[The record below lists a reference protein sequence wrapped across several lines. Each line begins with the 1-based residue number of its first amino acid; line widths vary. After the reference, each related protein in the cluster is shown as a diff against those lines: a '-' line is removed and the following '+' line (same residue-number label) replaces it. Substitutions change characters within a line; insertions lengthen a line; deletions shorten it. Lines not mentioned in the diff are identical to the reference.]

1 MAVATVAVAALS
13 ICGRSTQAAPP
24 PPPPPQLRSFATL
37 SSDGVG
43 ARLQAS
49 FVWADPSVARPG
61 VAVAF
66 RRSFDLTATP
76 GTAALSLFAD
86 ARYVLWLNGAYVDR
100 GPSRFQPN
108 GPQYDVVD
116 LSHRLRPGRNVLA
129 VLVVGNLSGG
139 KVMRHPPGLAARID
153 VDGHPGLTTDRS
165 WKWTDQTRYQQVKAT
180 WANIT
185 DGVVDARADDGDWTA
200 AEYDD
205 AHWKPA
211 VPIDGAAWGPLT
223 RTPIPPL
230 RETPVPYTLGGGRAL
245 PVTLKAGDKLEFDT
259 GRIVQAYPLL
269 EFEADAGTELAIEP
283 WGARYLARAGRQSY
297 FTLDSRGL
305 SHGAITVRSGRVTL
319 TALRLVERLYPYERL
334 GSFTSNDGRL
344 DELWQLCARSCE
356 VLSEDSYV
364 DCADRE
370 RVEWMDDTPPA
381 YDVTRTAMAGP
392 GPNGTT
398 VFSDPRLL
406 GQLVR
411 RTALTLQPDGWVKAH
426 TCSDRYDVHAR
437 MEDRACDWVTGERL
451 YYDAT
456 GDATIVRQTWPAV
469 VAQMDYF
476 LARRTPRGL
485 VRCRDWVV
493 WGNPTGYLVGETTT
507 LNAFVCRALADAAAL
522 AAVVGDA
529 PAAAKYGR
537 AAEDLSRAVNDV
549 LWDDRN
555 GAYFAGRFEDADL
568 AKVGKL
574 PSAASQDY
582 KKMVLVDHRV
592 ATTLHANVFALDR
605 GIVPP
610 DRRARVVAAFLSR
623 RHDAAGDPI
632 MIDYYVAGL
641 LYGLDRP
648 DLDREV
654 LDLFRH
660 RWAGMVAAPWQCS
673 WEAFAGGSK
682 AHIYGMYP
690 GYFLSAYVLGVRR
703 DRPVAAKAIVIEP
716 HLGDLTRAAG
726 TVVTEF
732 GPVPVSWVRAGG
744 SLDFKCEVPPG
755 VRATLLLPRDAARNS
770 ITLDG
775 TAVGSTSGTERFAVD
790 LGPGAHAGR
799 S

>member
-1 MAVATVAVAALS
+1 MAVATVPVVALS
-13 ICGRSTQAAPP
+13 IGGRSTHAAPPAPP
-24 PPPPPQLRSFATL
+24 PPPLKSFATL
-37 SSDGVG
+37 VADDVG

-49 FVWADPSVARPG
+49 FVWADPTVDRPG

-66 RRSFDLTATP
+66 RRSFDLTAIP
-76 GTAALSLFAD
+76 GTAVLSLFAD

-116 LSHRLRPGRNVLA
+116 LSHRLRLGRNVLS

-139 KVMRHPPGLAARID
+139 KVMHHRPGLAAQID
-153 VDGHPGLTTDRS
+153 VDGRPIVTTDRS
-165 WKWTDQTRYQQVKAT
+165 WKWTDQTRYQQVKAS

-185 DGVVDARADDGDWTA
+185 DGVVDARAEDGDWA
-200 AEYDD
+200 AEDYDD
-205 AHWKPA
+205 ARWKPA
-211 VPIDGAAWGPLT
+211 VPTDGAAWGPLT
-223 RTPIPPL
+223 RTLIPPL
-230 RETPVPYTLGGGRAL
+230 RESPVPYTLGGSRAL
-245 PVTLKAGDKLEFDT
+245 PVTLNAGDKLEFDT
-259 GRIVQAYPLL
+259 GRIVQAYPAA
-269 EFEADAGTELAIEP
+269 EFEADAGTELAIDP
-283 WGARYLARAGRQSY
+283 WGAHYLARAGRQSY

-305 SHGAITVRSGRVTL
+305 SHGTITVKSGRVTI
-319 TALRLVERLYPYERL
+319 TALRLVERLYPYDRL
-334 GSFTSNDGRL
+334 GSFTSNDEQL
-344 DELWQLCARSCE
+344 DKLWKMCARSCE

-370 RVEWMDDTPPA
+370 RVEWMDDTPPG

-426 TCSDRYDVHAR
+426 TCSDRYDIHAK

-451 YYDAT
+451 YYEAT
-456 GDATIVRQTWPAV
+456 GDATILRQTWPAA

-476 LARRTPRGL
+476 LARRTVRGL

-507 LNAFVCRALADAAAL
+507 LNAFVYGALVDAAAL
-522 AAVVGDA
+522 ATVVGDA
-529 PAAAKYGR
+529 PAAARYGR

-555 GAYFAGRFEDADL
+555 GAYFAGRFEDADV
-568 AKVGKL
+568 AENATNKRR
-574 PSAASQDY
+574 PSLS
-582 KKMVLVDHRV
+582 LVDHL
-592 ATTLHANVFALDR
+592 AASTLHANVFALER

-610 DRRARVVAAFLSR
+610 DRRTRVTAAFLGQ
-623 RHDAAGDPI
+623 RHDDAGDAI
-632 MIDYYVAGL
+632 MIDYYIAGQ

-648 DLDREV
+648 DLDRQV
-654 LDLFRH
+654 LDLFRR

-673 WEAFAGGSK
+673 WEGFAGGSK

-732 GPVPVSWVRAGG
+732 GPVPVSWARTGE
-744 SLDFKCEVPPG
+744 SLDFTCEVPPG
-755 VRATLLLPRDAARNS
+755 VRATLLLPRETARDS

-775 TAVGSTSGTERFAVD
+775 KAVRSTPGTKRFAVD